1 MTLDEKTLKRME
13 ELTQLFGISGQE
25 NEVRAYLAKQYEVLC
40 DEVIYDNLG
49 SVFGIKKAQNETAK
63 TILLAGHMDEIGF
76 VVRDIT
82 STGCLSLTAIGG
94 WWNQTLLGQR
104 VLVKNRAN
112 QTFKGVIGSIPP
124 HLLTEE
130 DRVKPMEIKN
140 MLVDIGSAS
149 KEETLSWGILPGDGI
164 VVEGAFVVLENGRR
178 LLAKAWD
185 NRYGCIMGLEVLDAL
200 KDVKLDVNLVVGA
213 TVQEEVGLRGA
224 TTAGY
229 LIKPDAAIVFDCSPA
244 NDATGKKEEFG
255 QLGKG
260 PLVRFIDANYLP
272 HRGFLDHY
280 VDLLETE
287 AIPYQYYQ
295 SMGGTDAGALH
306 KLFDGVL
313 TLTMCICAR
322 NIHTNSSIID
332 RDDFLNA
339 KKAALAMILSLT
351 PAKIQSLK
359 ESNR

>member
-1 MTLDEKTLKRME
+1 MNLDQKTLLRME
-13 ELTQLFGISGQE
+13 EMTQLFGISGQE
-25 NEVRAYLAKQYEVLC
+25 NDVRAYLAKQYAVLC

-49 SVFGIKKAQNETAK
+49 SIFGVKKSINKNAK
-63 TILLAGHMDEIGF
+63 TIMLAGHMDEIGF
-76 VVRDIT
+76 VVRDINA
-82 STGCLSLTAIGG
+82 TGCLSLTPIGG

-104 VLVKNRAN
+104 VLVKNRDGK
-112 QTFKGVIGSIPP
+112 TFKGVIGSIPP
-124 HLLTEE
+124 HLLSVE
-130 DRVKPMEIKN
+130 DRAKPMEIKQ
-140 MLVDIGSAS
+140 MLVDIGATN
-149 KEETLSWGILPGDGI
+149 KEEVLRWGILPGDGI
-164 VVEGAFVVLENGRR
+164 LVEGSFVAFESGNR

-185 NRYGCIMGLEVLDAL
+185 NRYGCIMGLEVLEAL
-200 KDVKLDVNLVVGA
+200 QGVSLDVNLVIGA

-229 LIKPDAAIVFDCSPA
+229 LVKPDVAIVFDCSPA
-244 NDATGKKEEFG
+244 NDATGQKEEFG

-272 HRGFLDHY
+272 HRGFLNHY
-280 VDLLETE
+280 IDLLERE
-287 AIPYQYYQ
+287 QIPYQYYQ

-306 KLFDGVL
+306 KQFAGIL

-332 RDDFLNA
+332 SNDFINA
-339 KKAALAMILSLT
+339 RRAALAMIHSLT
-351 PAKIQSLK
+351 PEKITSLL

>member
-1 MTLDEKTLKRME
+1 MTLDEKTLQRME

-25 NEVRAYLAKQYEVLC
+25 NDVRAYLAKKYEALC

-49 SVFGIKKAQNETAK
+49 SVFGVKKSSKENAK
-63 TILLAGHMDEIGF
+63 TVLLAGHMDEIGF

-82 STGCLSLTAIGG
+82 STGCCSLSAIGG

-104 VLVKNRAN
+104 ILLKNRAGK
-112 QTFKGVIGSIPP
+112 TFKGVIGSIPP
-124 HLLTEE
+124 HLLSDE

-140 MLVDIGSAS
+140 MLVDIGAVS

-164 VVEGAFVVLENGRR
+164 LVEGPFVELENGNR

-185 NRYGCIMGLEVLDAL
+185 NRYGCIMGLEVLEAL
-200 KDVKLDVNLVVGA
+200 KDVELNVNLVVGA

-224 TTAGY
+224 TTGGY
-229 LIKPDAAIVFDCSPA
+229 LVKPDVAIVFDCSPA

-260 PLVRFIDANYLP
+260 PLVRFIDANYVP
-272 HRGFLDHY
+272 HRGFLDAY
-280 VDLLETE
+280 VDLLEQE
-287 AIPYQYYQ
+287 KIPYQYYQ

-306 KLFDGVL
+306 KLFEGVL

-332 RDDFLNA
+332 RDDFLHA
-339 KKAALAMILSLT
+339 RQAAIAMVRSLT
-351 PAKIQSLK
+351 PEKIDALK
-359 ESNR
+359 LSNR

>member
-1 MTLDEKTLKRME
+1 MNLDDKTLQRME

-25 NEVRAYLAKQYEVLC
+25 DEVRSYLAKQYEALC

-49 SVFGIKKAQNETAK
+49 SVFGIKRSKNPSAK
-63 TILLAGHMDEIGF
+63 TLLLAGHMDEVGF

-82 STGCLSLTAIGG
+82 STGCLSMTPIGG

-104 VLVKNRAN
+104 ILLKNRAGK
-112 QTFKGVIGSIPP
+112 TFKGVIGSIPP
-124 HLLTEE
+124 HLLSEE
-130 DRVKPMEIKN
+130 DRAKPMEIKH
-140 MLVDIGSAS
+140 MLADIGAIS
-149 KEETLSWGILPGDGI
+149 KEEALAWGILPGDGI
-164 VVEGAFVVLENGRR
+164 LLEGPFAVLENGRR

-185 NRYGCIMGLEVLDAL
+185 NRYGCIMGLEVLEAL
-200 KDVKLDVNLVVGA
+200 QDIELDVDLVVGA
-213 TVQEEVGLRGA
+213 SVQEEVGLRGA
-224 TTAGY
+224 ATAGY
-229 LIKPDAAIVFDCSPA
+229 LVKPDAAIVFDCSPA

-280 VDLLETE
+280 VNLLEQE

-306 KLFDGVL
+306 KLFAGVL

-332 RDDFLNA
+332 RDDFLGA
-339 KKAALAMILSLT
+339 KQAAIAMVRSLT
-351 PAKIQSLK
+351 PAKIEALK
-359 ESNR
+359 LSNQ

>member
-1 MTLDEKTLKRME
+1 MKLDKKTLQRME

-25 NEVRAYLAKQYEVLC
+25 NEVRTYLAKQYETLC

-49 SVFGIKKAQNETAK
+49 SVFGVKKAKNKDAK
-63 TILLAGHMDEIGF
+63 TVLLAGHMDEIGF
-76 VVRDIT
+76 CVREIT

-104 VLVKNRAN
+104 VLVKNRSN
-112 QTFKGVIGSIPP
+112 KTFKGVIGSIPP
-124 HLLTEE
+124 HLLSDE
-130 DRVKPMEIKN
+130 DRAKPMEIKN
-140 MLVDIGSAS
+140 MLVDIGANS
-149 KEETLSWGILPGDGI
+149 KEEVLSWGILPGDGI
-164 VVEGAFVVLENGRR
+164 LVEGSFVELENGRR

-185 NRYGCIMGLEVLDAL
+185 NRYGCIMGLEVLEAL
-200 KDVKLDVNLVVGA
+200 KDIELDVNLVVGA

-224 TTAGY
+224 MTAGY
-229 LIKPDAAIVFDCSPA
+229 LVKPDVAIVFDCSPA

-272 HRGFLDHY
+272 HRGFLNHY
-280 VDLLETE
+280 VDLLEHNGI
-287 AIPYQYYQ
+287 AYQYYQ

-306 KLFDGVL
+306 KLFEGVL

-332 RDDFLNA
+332 TEDFLNA
-339 KKAALAMILSLT
+339 RLAAIAMVHSLK
-351 PAKIQSLK
+351 PAKIEELRV
-359 ESNR
+359 SNR

>member
-1 MTLDEKTLKRME
+1 MTLNETTSLRME

-25 NEVRAYLAKQYEVLC
+25 NEVRTYLAKKYETLC

-49 SVFGIKKAQNETAK
+49 SVFGIKKSKKTDAK

-82 STGCLSLTAIGG
+82 STGCLSLTPIGG

-104 VLVKNRAN
+104 ILLKNRAGKV
-112 QTFKGVIGSIPP
+112 FKGAIGSIPP
-124 HLLTEE
+124 HLLSDE

-140 MLVDIGSAS
+140 MLVDIGADS

-164 VVEGAFVVLENGRR
+164 LVEGTFAELENGRR

-185 NRYGCIMGLEVLDAL
+185 NRYGCIMGLEVLEAL
-200 KDVKLDVNLVVGA
+200 KDVELDVNLVVGA

-224 TTAGY
+224 TTGGY
-229 LIKPDAAIVFDCSPA
+229 LVKPDVAIVFDCSPA

-280 VDLLETE
+280 VDLLDREK
-287 AIPYQYYQ
+287 IPFQYYQ

-306 KLFDGVL
+306 KLFEGVL

-332 RDDFLNA
+332 RDDFLYA
-339 KKAALAMILSLT
+339 RQAATAMVRSLT
-351 PAKIQSLK
+351 PEKIEALK
-359 ESNR
+359 LSNR

>member
-1 MTLDEKTLKRME
+1 MNLDEKTLKRME

-25 NEVRAYLAKQYEVLC
+25 TEVCSYLAKEYAELC

-49 SVFGIKKAQNETAK
+49 SVFGIKKSKHANAK
-63 TILLAGHMDEIGF
+63 TLMLAGHMDEIGF
-76 VVRDIT
+76 FVREIT
-82 STGCLSLTAIGG
+82 STGCLSLTPIGG

-104 VLVKNRAN
+104 ILLKNRAGK
-112 QTFKGVIGSIPP
+112 TFKGVIGSIPP
-124 HLLTEE
+124 HLLTDE
-130 DRVKPMEIKN
+130 DRAKPMEIKN
-140 MLVDIGSAS
+140 MLVDIGSIS
-149 KEETLSWGILPGDGI
+149 KEQTASWGILPGDGI
-164 VVEGAFVVLENGRR
+164 LVEGSFVVLENGKR

-185 NRYGCIMGLEVLDAL
+185 NRYGCIMGLELLEAF
-200 KDVKLDVNLVVGA
+200 KDIDLDVNLVVGA
-213 TVQEEVGLRGA
+213 TVQEETGLRGA

-229 LIKPDAAIVFDCSPA
+229 LVHPDAAIVFDCSPA

-255 QLGKG
+255 QLGNG

-272 HRGFLDHY
+272 HRAFLNHY
-280 VDLLETE
+280 VDLLAKE

-306 KLFDGVL
+306 KQFAGVL

-322 NIHTNSSIID
+322 NIHTNSSVID
-332 RDDFLNA
+332 SDDFLNA
-339 KKAALAMILSLT
+339 KKAAIAMVKSLT
-351 PAKIQSLK
+351 SAKIEELR